1 MTSVFKEKEE
11 AMQEEVCRNMINGRT
26 ALGIE
31 LGSTRIKAVLVD
43 EHQKPVASG
52 SHDWENRLVEG
63 VWTYTL
69 EDIWEGVQDLSL
81 IHI

>member
-52 SHDWENRLVEG
+52 SHDWESGRILWRTSGKVFRT
-63 VWTYTL
+63 VL
-69 EDIWEGVQDLSL
+69 QSL
-81 IHI
+81 RRT